1 MKKTLMTIAI
11 AAALTGTAF
20 ATQPSGGG
28 SAVMGSVSGAATGAN
43 ASTIST
49 GNGGD
54 GAIMW
59 SGAAAGN
66 SATAGYEVGHGD
78 GSSVGT
84 YAETVGYS
92 ESLSTGLTWG
102 SGSGFTYGIAGQ
114 AGFGA
119 AKACDGSR
127 GCGSSEKV
135 GAESNAGVASLS
147 ATTAWGNGLSYQ
159 GTWVGAGNASG
170 ASADVDQYDSFKP
183 GKWGTWTYTEGEK
196 SATSAGSEG
205 YTYSTS
211 LGVSLGAAAGLTGG
225 VAYQSGSADAAAKG
239 KLTEAKSSA
248 DVGSLSATGVLGTG
262 YASTGAKV
270 WADNSSEAVSE
281 KTTKGWLWI
290 PQSTS
295 VSTSAVS
302 SGGAGAVS
310 GSTRIGNAVAIS
322 VGDAASNGS
331 ALAGGVAYLSSGPIC
346 PPDKP
351 NDKPPVND
359 KVKGNNGLG
368 NGADGP
374 PPGHAMPGHTGGAHP
389 GQDDLDD

>member
-28 SAVMGSVSGAATGAN
+28 SAVMGSVSGAVTGAN
-43 ASTIST
+43 ASTISV

-66 SATAGYEVGHGD
+66 TATAGYDIGHGD

-84 YAETVGYS
+84 YAETAGYS
-92 ESLSTGLTWG
+92 ESLSAGLTWG
-102 SGSGFTYGIAGQ
+102 SGSGFTYGVAGQ

-135 GAESNAGVASLS
+135 SAESEAGVASLS
-147 ATTAWGNGLSYQ
+147 ATAAWGTGLSYQ
-159 GTWVGAGNASG
+159 GTVVGAGNASG
-170 ASADVDQYDSFKP
+170 ASADVDKYDSFKWGP
-183 GKWGTWTYTEGEK
+183 RGTWTYTEGEK

-205 YTYSTS
+205 YTYSES
-211 LGVSLGAAAGLTGG
+211 LGFSLGAASGLTGG
-225 VAYQSGSADAAAKG
+225 VAYQSGSADAVAKG

-262 YASTGAKV
+262 YGYAGAKT

-281 KTTKGWLWI
+281 KTTKGWLI
-290 PQSTS
+290 FPTSTS
-295 VSTSAVS
+295 VATGANT
-302 SGGAGAVS
+302 SGGAGAIS
-310 GSTRIGNAVAIS
+310 STTRIGNAAAIS
-322 VGDAASNGS
+322 VGGASSSGS
-331 ALAGGVAYLSSGPIC
+331 ALAGGATLLVAGNPIC
-346 PPDKP
+346 PPGPTNPPPKPDKFFEGNP
-351 NDKPPVND
+351 GNDKPV
-359 KVKGNNGLG
+359 GNAGEDPNGRG
-368 NGADGP
+368 ESFWE
-374 PPGHAMPGHTGGAHP
+374 TGIRGR
-389 GQDDLDD
+389 GK